1 MKNAIALSVLSGEFC
16 VSTFRPGRG
25 VLLHFS
31 AALLL
36 LAVFGASVR
45 AQSTPAARN
54 ATTPN
59 LDLDEL
65 LAASAASTM
74 NDNGP
79 EGIIPATRGFNAS
92 LGTSSQHDSSNG
104 WSSIL
109 TPNMAYRFNRY
120 FSVDAGVPLYTYVNV
135 YSNVGTAAKPVDA
148 YNTRSGA
155 FGDLSLSFEGD
166 TGFASIGY
174 GATVALGL
182 PSGNTN
188 YGLGAGQVTYNIN
201 NHFDKDIG
209 RFTPDIE
216 MGIGDTSALVEQ
228 RVLKSYVAVGP
239 LAHFQAGTSIYLP
252 WNCTFEADA
261 YEELP
266 LAKNLVYSTT
276 GKGKKKVTTSTN
288 EDPAE
293 DNGFITS
300 LDIPL
305 SRHVTLSGFYNRSL
319 RDHEDVAGFS
329 FTFLLKPP
337 AWSIEAGH

>member
-1 MKNAIALSVLSGEFC
+1 
-16 VSTFRPGRG
+16 VSTCKAGRG
-25 VLLHFS
+25 LLLHLS

-36 LAVFGASVR
+36 LAAFGQAVG
-45 AQSTPAARN
+45 AQSTPAVRT
-54 ATTPN
+54 ATTAAP
-59 LDLDEL
+59 DLDEL
-65 LAASAASTM
+65 LAISVGSTM

-92 LGTSSQHDSSNG
+92 LGTSSQHDSANG

-120 FSVDAGVPLYTYVNV
+120 FSVDAGLPLYGYINV
-135 YSNVGTAAKPVDA
+135 YGNVGTVAKPVYA
-148 YNTRSGA
+148 YNSRNGA

-166 TGFASIGY
+166 TSFASVGY
-174 GATVALGL
+174 SGTVSLGL
-182 PSGNTN
+182 PSGNTE

-201 NHFDKDIG
+201 NRFEKDIG
-209 RFTPDIE
+209 RFTPGIE
-216 MGIGDTSALVEQ
+216 MGIGDTSALVAE

-239 LAHFQAGTSIYLP
+239 MAHFQAGTSVYLP
-252 WNCTFEADA
+252 WSLSFEADA

-266 LAKNLVYSTT
+266 LAKNIVYSTT

-305 SRHVTLSGFYNRSL
+305 SPHVTLSGFYNRSL
-319 RDHEDVAGFS
+319 RDHDDVGGFS

-337 AWSIEAGH
+337 ARVEEAEH